1 MNVLGMNCPHCKTWS
16 TVRSSEPLSPLVR
29 AVFFQCRQLHCGHT
43 WKAHLEAVHTITPS
57 AVPDPNID
65 LPLSSRSE
73 HLRRIAETRAAQ
85 RPPSFDHDHE
95 TDSLTRTRRRH
106 LEAHM
111 PCAPSTHLPPRA
123 A

>member
-73 HLRRIAETRAAQ
+73 NLRRIAESRADQ
-85 RPPSFDHDHE
+85 RQLSLDHDQ
-95 TDSLTRTRRRH
+95 
-106 LEAHM
+106 
-111 PCAPSTHLPPRA
+111 
-123 A
+123 